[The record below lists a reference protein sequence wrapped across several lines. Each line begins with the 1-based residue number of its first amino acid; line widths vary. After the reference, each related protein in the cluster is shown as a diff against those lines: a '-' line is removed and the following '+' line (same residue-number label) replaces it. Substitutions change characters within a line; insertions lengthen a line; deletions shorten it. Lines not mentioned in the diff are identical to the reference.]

1 MRRLSKPALRGLLG
15 RTAASSSPYPRT
27 LGYFSTEIFENSRCQ
42 ITWQAE
48 MRIDN
53 LTLKA
58 QHFAPPQANCQ
69 AILLIL
75 RKQPGASPE
84 KQTPT
89 HPAQDSCTERHV
101 AFQSIHANKSMA

>member
-1 MRRLSKPALRGLLG
+1 
-15 RTAASSSPYPRT
+15 
-27 LGYFSTEIFENSRCQ
+27 
-42 ITWQAE
+42 

-75 RKQPGASPE
+75 WKQPGSSPE

-101 AFQSIHANKSMA
+101 

>member
-1 MRRLSKPALRGLLG
+1 
-15 RTAASSSPYPRT
+15 
-27 LGYFSTEIFENSRCQ
+27 
-42 ITWQAE
+42 

-75 RKQPGASPE
+75 
-84 KQTPT
+84 
-89 HPAQDSCTERHV
+89 
-101 AFQSIHANKSMA
+101 